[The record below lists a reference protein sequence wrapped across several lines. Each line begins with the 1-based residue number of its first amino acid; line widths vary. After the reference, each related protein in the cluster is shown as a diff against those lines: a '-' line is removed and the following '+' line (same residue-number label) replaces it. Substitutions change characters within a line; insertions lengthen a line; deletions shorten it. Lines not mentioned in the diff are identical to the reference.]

1 MKILVVLP
9 RFPWPLEKGDKLR
22 AYHQIV
28 ELSKRHDIYLF
39 AVSHQRVEPHHLK
52 ALEPFCRQ
60 IRVVHLNRF
69 VCALNILRNR
79 FASKSLQMGYWN
91 TKHSKRACKAFARQV
106 QPDVVYNQMI
116 RTMPL
121 VARLPF
127 PKVMDFQDALSM
139 NTERRME
146 QSRGLWRHLLHYE
159 FKMLRSSEYKAFS
172 IFDALTI
179 ISEVDSE
186 AIPHKKNGEIHIV
199 PNGVDFAYFSSN
211 PPQPNSSLFL
221 PASQALSTAEKKSNT
236 AKTLD
241 SLHSVYYQRCSQPL
255 AHSSFSICFCG
266 NMAYAPN
273 VDAAR
278 YLVGEVMPLV
288 WQRLPDATL
297 LLAGADPK
305 SAVRALAS
313 KNVTVSGRLDDIRS
327 AYSAAQL
334 FVAPMRI
341 GSGLQNK
348 LLEAMSMQLPCVT
361 TTLANTPLGAA
372 DGQQILVGDS
382 PQALADAIV
391 RLLQSQQLRDRIALA
406 GNAFVH
412 SNYSWPAAVQPLE
425 KILESVNR

>member
-22 AYHQIV
+22 AYHQII
-28 ELSKRHDIYLF
+28 ELSRHHDIYLF
-39 AVSHQRVEPHHLK
+39 CVSHQKVLEEQVK

-60 IRVVHLNRF
+60 IRVVRLNPLT
-69 VCALNILRNR
+69 CAFNILRNR
-79 FASKSLQMGYWN
+79 FSSKSLQMGYWN
-91 TKHSKRACKAFARQV
+91 TKRSKRACRSFASQV
-106 QPDVVYNQMI
+106 HPDIVYNQMI

-146 QSRGLWRHLLHYE
+146 KTRGLWHHLLHYE

-199 PNGVDFAYFSSN
+199 PNGVDFEYFKKEKLGNDNSQISN
-211 PPQPNSSLFL
+211 LNFPFSL
-221 PASQALSTAEKKSNT
+221 
-236 AKTLD
+236 
-241 SLHSVYYQRCSQPL
+241 V
-255 AHSSFSICFCG
+255 FCG
-266 NMAYAPN
+266 NMSYAPN

-278 YLVGEVMPLV
+278 HLVLDIMPLV
-288 WQRLPDATL
+288 WARIPSATL

-305 SAVRALAS
+305 PSVRTLAS
-313 KNVTVSGRLDDIRS
+313 KRVTVSGCLPDIRS
-327 AYSAAQL
+327 AYASAQV

-361 TTLANTPLGAA
+361 TSIANTPLGATP
-372 DGQQILVGDS
+372 GTHLLVADS
-382 PQALADAIV
+382 PEALSDAIIH
-391 RLLQSQQLRDRIALA
+391 LLESQELRHRIATE
-406 GNAFVH
+406 GNSFVH
-412 SNYSWPAAVQPLE
+412 SRYSWSAAVQTLE
-425 KILESVNR
+425 DIFNAVVSK

>member
-28 ELSKRHDIYLF
+28 ELSKRHEIFLF
-39 AVSHQRVEPHHLK
+39 AVSHCRVEPEQVK

-69 VCALNILRNR
+69 VCGFNILRNWLS
-79 FASKSLQMGYWN
+79 SKSLQMGYWN
-91 TKHSKRACKAFARQV
+91 TKRSKRACRSFAREV
-106 QPDVVYNQMI
+106 RPDVVYSQMV

-121 VARLPF
+121 VARLPY

-146 QSRGLWRHLLHYE
+146 HSRGLWHYLLHFE

-186 AIPHKKNGEIHIV
+186 AIPHKKNGEIHLV
-199 PNGVDFAYFSSN
+199 PNGVDFEHFKMSDE
-211 PPQPNSSLFL
+211 LKVK
-221 PASQALSTAEKKSNT
+221 ASE
-236 AKTLD
+236 TLG
-241 SLHSVYYQRCSQPL
+241 H
-255 AHSSFSICFCG
+255 FSIVFCG
-266 NMAYAPN
+266 NMSYAPN

-278 YLVGEVMPLV
+278 YLVEEVMPLV
-288 WQRLPDATL
+288 WEKCPFATV
-297 LLAGADPK
+297 LLAGVDPK
-305 SAVRALAS
+305 PAVRALAS
-313 KNVTVSGRLDDIRS
+313 KALFPEKVTISGHLPDIRTAYAS
-327 AYSAAQL
+327 ADL

-361 TTLANTPLGAA
+361 TSLANAALGATSG
-372 DGQQILVGDS
+372 DQLFVGDNKEE
-382 PQALADAIV
+382 LAHCISLLLGSEEV
-391 RLLQSQQLRDRIALA
+391 RSRIARQ
-406 GNAFVH
+406 GNLFVRQH
-412 SNYSWPAAVQPLE
+412 YSWQAAVQSLE
-425 KILESVNR
+425 NIFNAVRSK

>member
-28 ELSKRHDIYLF
+28 ELSKRHEIFLF
-39 AVSHQRVEPHHLK
+39 AVSHCRVEPEQVK

-69 VCALNILRNR
+69 VCGFNILRNWLS
-79 FASKSLQMGYWN
+79 SKSLQMGYWN
-91 TKHSKRACKAFARQV
+91 TKRSKRACKIFAREV
-106 QPDVVYNQMI
+106 KPDVVYSQMV

-121 VARLPF
+121 VARLPY

-146 QSRGLWRHLLHYE
+146 HSRGLWHYLLHFE

-186 AIPHKKNGEIHIV
+186 AIPHKKNGEIHLV
-199 PNGVDFAYFSSN
+199 PNGVDFEHFKMSDE
-211 PPQPNSSLFL
+211 LKVK
-221 PASQALSTAEKKSNT
+221 ASE
-236 AKTLD
+236 TLG
-241 SLHSVYYQRCSQPL
+241 H
-255 AHSSFSICFCG
+255 FSIVFCG
-266 NMAYAPN
+266 NMSYAPN

-278 YLVGEVMPLV
+278 YLVEEVMPLV
-288 WQRLPDATL
+288 WGKCPFATV

-305 SAVRALAS
+305 PAVRALPS
-313 KNVTVSGRLDDIRS
+313 KALFPQKVTVSGHLPDIRTAYAS
-327 AYSAAQL
+327 ADL

-361 TTLANTPLGAA
+361 TSLANAALGATSG
-372 DGQQILVGDS
+372 DQLFVGDNKEE
-382 PQALADAIV
+382 LAHCIS
-391 RLLQSQQLRDRIALA
+391 LLLGSEEERSRIARQ
-406 GNAFVH
+406 GNLFVRQH
-412 SNYSWPAAVQPLE
+412 YSWQAAVQSLE
-425 KILESVNR
+425 NIFNAVRSK